1 MKDVG
6 CLVLPG
12 DLVEKLVLK
21 MYGIDKDWLL
31 TAWYEEG
38 ARLGAFLKM
47 SALKPE
53 SGECNRGVSSS
64 STGSKNRILRVVSL
78 PEDQSGFVGASY
90 QIRALGAGNSLES
103 TSCADQ
109 FIRGILSSYSLKI
122 LDSRIVRGIIDI
134 KAVEDR

>member
-1 MKDVG
+1 MGRTNIAVDDDVAEELSLEASKENKTQYALANEILSSVLEVTKSGGDPKQVFPSWKFVSMMKDVG

-53 SGECNRGVSSS
+53 IWGM
-64 STGSKNRILRVVSL
+64 
-78 PEDQSGFVGASY
+78 
-90 QIRALGAGNSLES
+90 
-103 TSCADQ
+103 
-109 FIRGILSSYSLKI
+109 
-122 LDSRIVRGIIDI
+122 
-134 KAVEDR
+134 